1 MTKQRFEALEVPTS
15 QLVVS
20 PINVRRNVGDISELA
35 DSIREQGILEP
46 LIVRPTSG
54 DNYEVIIGSRR
65 LAAASELGMEVV
77 PVVVQR
83 ITDAEAIIRS
93 LVENLQRGELTL
105 DERVEAYKLIEQIDD
120 RFTDRGELAR
130 AIGRGRSKITQ
141 DFDAYEAMTILR
153 PRGVDVVSGLSPST
167 QQRRSGEAIPERHA
181 TLLEQAI
188 ASVRGQLP
196 EEKVDETYTELARAI
211 APLERDRA
219 RRLLDNFKMY
229 PERPTSEIVSMTL
242 STVQREIT
250 LPADT
255 ARQLEEM
262 ATEQGAGNW
271 NDMIT
276 RLVETQR
283 EAPQPTPAP
292 VFPVERPLAEPSFIE
307 PDEQEVLPWG
317 LPIDEADQ
325 VVEGIETPVQ
335 VSLAGETAVGSEH
348 VTKSSGYGG
357 VELPQDPVRVQQV
370 NKVMWNLKHGVSAR
384 TADFYTTGYSWKNI
398 DEFIEMIK
406 AVDVSTVVDIRDA
419 PVSQYK
425 PDFSK
430 DKLRNHLQEHG
441 IAYIHRADFGVQR
454 EVRQQAAEAGNRQL
468 IWEWYQSNV
477 IERIGADEL
486 LTIANSNGTV
496 AFMCAEIA
504 PSDCHRHLVYLEL
517 ERAGLK
523 GYDL

>member
-1 MTKQRFEALEVPTS
+1 MTTQQFEALEVPTS

-181 TLLEQAI
+181 TLLEQTMSA
-188 ASVRGQLP
+188 VRGVIS
-196 EEKVDETYTELARAI
+196 EEKIDDTYAELARAI
-211 APLERDRA
+211 APLEQDRA

-255 ARQLEEM
+255 ARQLEEI
-262 ATEQGAGNW
+262 AAEQGQTNL
-271 NDMIT
+271 NDTII
-276 RLVETQR
+276 RLVEAQR
-283 EAPQPTPAP
+283 EAPP
-292 VFPVERPLAEPSFIE
+292 VLPDYLVSDEQTFSEPGPVES
-307 PDEQEVLPWG
+307 DGQEMLPWD
-317 LPIDEADQ
+317 LPVDKDGDSQSKEKP
-325 VVEGIETPVQ
+325 T
-335 VSLAGETAVGSEH
+335 
-348 VTKSSGYGG
+348 GYRG
-357 VELPQDPVRVQQV
+357 VELPQDSVQVQHF
-370 NKVMWNLKHGVSAR
+370 NKSLWNLMHSVSSAS
-384 TADFYTTGYSWKNI
+384 ADFYTVGYSGKNI
-398 DEFIEMIK
+398 EQFIK
-406 AVDVSTVVDIRDA
+406 VLRAADVSTVVDIRSA

-430 DKLRNHLQEHG
+430 DNLRSHLLEHA
-441 IAYIHRADFGVQR
+441 ISYDHRPNLGVPSNI
-454 EVRQQAAEAGNRQL
+454 RQQAAQVGDREE
-468 IWEWYQSNV
+468 IWEWYKTNV
-477 IERIGADEL
+477 IGKLSDAEL
-486 LTIANSNGTV
+486 TQLTNYEGTV
-496 AFMCAEIA
+496 AFMCVEID
-504 PSDCHRHLVYLEL
+504 PESCHRHLVFLEL
-517 ERAGLK
+517 ERMGLK
-523 GYDL
+523 GFDL